1 MEEGGL
7 YLVGVPVK
15 GDVLLHAKGP
25 VQVDFVLVEG
35 EEEDDEDKDGVDH
48 AEGGDHVVAQLHQ
61 TFR

>member
-1 MEEGGL
+1 M
-7 YLVGVPVK
+7 GVPVK

-48 AEGGDHVVAQLHQ
+48 AEGGDHVVTQLHQ